1 MIRAILLTI
10 VFGIGLVYSVR
21 EVFREWR
28 FMKDSVGKIH
38 FSYKGKYYLLWSVIY
53 IYLIYLQYV

>member
-1 MIRAILLTI
+1 
-10 VFGIGLVYSVR
+10 
-21 EVFREWR
+21 
-28 FMKDSVGKIH
+28 MKDSVGKIH